1 MLEKTPRMF
10 WIWHMPRKQGHS
22 LHSLKTFSYPTD
34 YLNSYKLYTYC
45 SHFGPQLHRR
55 VQYLSCGHVQI
66 PHSLSQAVVHNSFII
81 TFYFEHKF
89 NKSANRN
96 KIHLSQSEYK
106 LSVCAKHVNMIQP
119 LNPSADVTWYRSRWS
134 HTSTT
139 GTVLRCSN
147 NFPCGIIQ
155 HCNKIHH
162 GSIHF
167 CSHFPHHRLS
177 LSGLSHYNHGIYFP
191 DDGSYLVDNIFNL
204 SILQLQLL

>member
-1 MLEKTPRMF
+1 
-10 WIWHMPRKQGHS
+10 MPRKQGHS

-96 KIHLSQSEYK
+96 KIHPSQSEYK

-119 LNPSADVTWYRSRWS
+119 LQQIS
-134 HTSTT
+134 
-139 GTVLRCSN
+139 
-147 NFPCGIIQ
+147 
-155 HCNKIHH
+155 
-162 GSIHF
+162 
-167 CSHFPHHRLS
+167 
-177 LSGLSHYNHGIYFP
+177 P
-191 DDGSYLVDNIFNL
+191 DIDLDGRTL
-204 SILQLQLL
+204 LQLALCLGVPTTFHVG